1 MHTRLIRY
9 CTIWNINWEK
19 KRPWV
24 VGKWSPKAPFFFFWI
39 LLLHLKIHEEEKKKG
54 ERGWWCFA
62 CCRAFFDDD
71 GDDGDDGSA
80 LERETRGWDR
90 SARGRFV
97 RCSFFL
103 SARFVLPTMIMRKI
117 SFGYCLNETWRYNKI
132 WVGFL
137 FFQLFLSLSLSLSLS
152 FGGTER
158 RWRWLQKNVRVN
170 EQLIDVMKRVF
181 EWVSLKSLGESTF
194 FSPTGERERREIQKL
209 LLLSDSTM
217 IYKKTWLPRMRYSMT
232 INLKHESNAFISF
245 QRDDGKKE
253 KVFLSRIAR
262 VFFAFL
268 ESRSRF
274 RRAREGI
281 FRFLLCFRG
290 LPLLW
295 LRKGDDD
302 KTMIVVWIPSFF
314 LFVCFGGMRWWRT
327 KVWAYL
333 PKTKNR
339 SGSEERRIER
349 CSFFFQVCCLVVDVC
364 KFEGDDDK
372 EILGIELYEARR
384 RNWYQKYSEP
394 AKKMHILPF
403 FRKRLADAMVFF
415 NTHAEKILETC
426 GWHLQTNSHFMA
438 RTPTRCDKET
448 IAGIFNDDNKIALR
462 KRTSTGRSASRR
474 GWCNRRA
481 RLPPSSTNQKIR

>member
-1 MHTRLIRY
+1 MVL
-9 CTIWNINWEK
+9 CLL
-19 KRPWV
+19 P
-24 VGKWSPKAPFFFFWI
+24 GFF
-39 LLLHLKIHEEEKKKG
+39 LMMM
-54 ERGWWCFA
+54 R
-62 CCRAFFDDD
+62 
-71 GDDGDDGSA
+71 DGDDGSA
-80 LERETRGWDR
+80 LSRETRGWDR

-97 RCSFFL
+97 RCSFFFG
-103 SARFVLPTMIMRKI
+103 AICLPTMIMRKI
-117 SFGYCLNETWRYNKI
+117 SFRVLSERNLKI
-132 WVGFL
+132 QQDMSRLSL
-137 FFQLFLSLSLSLSLS
+137 FSTLCLSLSLSLSLS

-349 CSFFFQVCCLVVDVC
+349 CSFFFQVCCLVVVVC

-394 AKKMHILPF
+394 AKKMHIFPF
-403 FRKRLADAMVFF
+403 FRKA
-415 NTHAEKILETC
+415 
-426 GWHLQTNSHFMA
+426 A
-438 RTPTRCDKET
+438 RWRD
-448 IAGIFNDDNKIALR
+448 GIF
-462 KRTSTGRSASRR
+462 
-474 GWCNRRA
+474 
-481 RLPPSSTNQKIR
+481 

>member
-1 MHTRLIRY
+1 MML
-9 CTIWNINWEK
+9 CLL
-19 KRPWV
+19 P
-24 VGKWSPKAPFFFFWI
+24 GFF
-39 LLLHLKIHEEEKKKG
+39 LMMM
-54 ERGWWCFA
+54 R
-62 CCRAFFDDD
+62 
-71 GDDGDDGSA
+71 DGDDGSA
-80 LERETRGWDR
+80 LSRETRGWDR

-117 SFGYCLNETWRYNKI
+117 SFGYYLNETWRYNKI

-137 FFQLFLSLSLSLSLS
+137 FFQLFVSLSLSLSL
-152 FGGTER
+152 FWWNGATLTMITEKCMGQWTDR
-158 RWRWLQKNVRVN
+158 CDETRIRMSQSQVSWR
-170 EQLIDVMKRVF
+170 EY
-181 EWVSLKSLGESTF
+181 F
-194 FSPTGERERREIQKL
+194 FFPNRGEREKRDTKNSSSFGFDDDLQ
-209 LLLSDSTM
+209 
-217 IYKKTWLPRMRYSMT
+217 KTWLPLMRYSMT

-274 RRAREGI
+274 GRAREGI

-394 AKKMHILPF
+394 AKKMHIFPF

-415 NTHAEKILETC
+415 NTHAEKIFETC